1 MKMGTVIGK
10 LDRKYNDIAVGDTVG
25 IEVDGG
31 TVTYT
36 VDSFGGLVK
45 EDGTR
50 LAPKEWKGE
59 AFEILAES
67 PVVIPKEISEVPED
81 APAVPE
87 EAPAVPE
94 ETHGE
99 SVSDMEDEV
108 RRAVDE
114 QNEER
119 LLAMKNALE
128 DFRREVAG
136 LRKAQECLV
145 AAQVYRVGDWEL
157 VPVADARKITVAQ
170 YVDFQTFCTEPEH
183 IVELLSVLMVPRGC
197 AYNQGYDVAEVQAA
211 IREGMSVEEV
221 LRVSAFFL
229 RRFAG
234 LIQDSLSFS
243 EREAERMPEPARTET
258 RERLMKVR
266 AMWRRLT
273 GSGDGSPTS
282 TRSAGR
288 AGAAGRRSGR

>member
-10 LDRKYNDIAVGDTVG
+10 LDRKYNSIAVGDTVG
-25 IEVDGG
+25 IETDGG
-31 TVTYT
+31 MVTYT

-59 AFEILAES
+59 AFEILE
-67 PVVIPKEISEVPED
+67 PGERKPEYPEWIPELSET
-81 APAVPE
+81 AAAPE
-87 EAPAVPE
+87 EAKESATP
-94 ETHGE
+94 E

-145 AAQVYRVGDWEL
+145 AAQKSLAGD
-157 VPVADARKITVAQ
+157 VDDA
-170 YVDFQTFCTEPEH
+170 
-183 IVELLSVLMVPRGC
+183 
-197 AYNQGYDVAEVQAA
+197 
-211 IREGMSVEEV
+211 
-221 LRVSAFFL
+221 VSAVAAL
-229 RRFAG
+229 RSESGLLEEGAVGRGLDTFTDMELTAELKRRGYAG
-234 LIQDSLSFS
+234 TVS
-243 EREAERMPEPARTET
+243 
-258 RERLMKVR
+258 KVIR
-266 AMWRRLT
+266 IDAC
-273 GSGDGSPTS
+273 
-282 TRSAGR
+282 
-288 AGAAGRRSGR
+288 

>member
-31 TVTYT
+31 MVTYT

-67 PVVIPKEISEVPED
+67 PE
-81 APAVPE
+81 
-87 EAPAVPE
+87 VPE

-128 DFRREVAG
+128 DFRREVAD
-136 LRKAQECLV
+136 LRKALGCLDAAQKSLAGDVDDAVSAV
-145 AAQVYRVGDWEL
+145 AALRSESGLLEEGAVGRGLDTFTDMEL
-157 VPVADARKITVAQ
+157 TAELKRRGYAGTVSKVIRIDA
-170 YVDFQTFCTEPEH
+170 C
-183 IVELLSVLMVPRGC
+183 
-197 AYNQGYDVAEVQAA
+197 
-211 IREGMSVEEV
+211 
-221 LRVSAFFL
+221 
-229 RRFAG
+229 
-234 LIQDSLSFS
+234 
-243 EREAERMPEPARTET
+243 
-258 RERLMKVR
+258 
-266 AMWRRLT
+266 
-273 GSGDGSPTS
+273 
-282 TRSAGR
+282 
-288 AGAAGRRSGR
+288 

>member
-10 LDRKYNDIAVGDTVG
+10 LDRKYNSIAVGDTVG
-25 IEVDGG
+25 IEVDGR

-59 AFEILAES
+59 AFEILEPGERKPEYPAES
-67 PVVIPKEISEVPED
+67 PEVIPELIPDLSEVF
-81 APAVPE
+81 AAPE
-87 EAPAVPE
+87 EAKESAAP
-94 ETHGE
+94 E

-128 DFRREVAG
+128 GFRREVAG

-145 AAQVYRVGDWEL
+145 AAQKSLAGD
-157 VPVADARKITVAQ
+157 VDDA
-170 YVDFQTFCTEPEH
+170 
-183 IVELLSVLMVPRGC
+183 
-197 AYNQGYDVAEVQAA
+197 
-211 IREGMSVEEV
+211 
-221 LRVSAFFL
+221 VSAVAAL
-229 RRFAG
+229 RSESGLLEEGAVGRGLDTFTDMELTAELKRRGYAG
-234 LIQDSLSFS
+234 TVS
-243 EREAERMPEPARTET
+243 
-258 RERLMKVR
+258 KVIR
-266 AMWRRLT
+266 IDAC
-273 GSGDGSPTS
+273 
-282 TRSAGR
+282 
-288 AGAAGRRSGR
+288 

>member
-10 LDRKYNDIAVGDTVG
+10 LDRKYNSIAVGDTVG
-25 IEVDGG
+25 IEVDGR

-59 AFEILAES
+59 AFEILEPGERKPEYPAES
-67 PVVIPKEISEVPED
+67 PEVIPE
-81 APAVPE
+81 VPE

-94 ETHGE
+94 ETPGE

-128 DFRREVAG
+128 DFRREVAC

-145 AAQVYRVGDWEL
+145 AAQKSLAGD
-157 VPVADARKITVAQ
+157 VDDA
-170 YVDFQTFCTEPEH
+170 
-183 IVELLSVLMVPRGC
+183 
-197 AYNQGYDVAEVQAA
+197 
-211 IREGMSVEEV
+211 
-221 LRVSAFFL
+221 VSAVAAL
-229 RRFAG
+229 RSESGLLEEGAVGRGLDTFTDMELTAELKRRGYAG
-234 LIQDSLSFS
+234 TVS
-243 EREAERMPEPARTET
+243 
-258 RERLMKVR
+258 KVIR
-266 AMWRRLT
+266 IDAC
-273 GSGDGSPTS
+273 
-282 TRSAGR
+282 
-288 AGAAGRRSGR
+288 

>member
-10 LDRKYNDIAVGDTVG
+10 LDRKYNSIAVGDTVG
-25 IEVDGG
+25 IEVDGR

-59 AFEILAES
+59 AFEILEPGERKPEYPAES
-67 PVVIPKEISEVPED
+67 PEVI
-81 APAVPE
+81 PE
-87 EAPAVPE
+87 EAKESAAP
-94 ETHGE
+94 GE

-136 LRKAQECLV
+136 LRKALGCLEAAQKSLAGDVDDAVSAV
-145 AAQVYRVGDWEL
+145 AALRSESGLLEEGAVGRGLDTFTDMEL
-157 VPVADARKITVAQ
+157 TAELKRRGYAGTVSKVIRIDA
-170 YVDFQTFCTEPEH
+170 C
-183 IVELLSVLMVPRGC
+183 
-197 AYNQGYDVAEVQAA
+197 
-211 IREGMSVEEV
+211 
-221 LRVSAFFL
+221 
-229 RRFAG
+229 
-234 LIQDSLSFS
+234 
-243 EREAERMPEPARTET
+243 
-258 RERLMKVR
+258 
-266 AMWRRLT
+266 
-273 GSGDGSPTS
+273 
-282 TRSAGR
+282 
-288 AGAAGRRSGR
+288 

>member
-10 LDRKYNDIAVGDTVG
+10 LDRKYNSIAVGDTVG

-31 TVTYT
+31 MVTYT

-59 AFEILAES
+59 AFEILE
-67 PVVIPKEISEVPED
+67 PGERKPEYPEVIPELIPELAETSAVPEE

-87 EAPAVPE
+87 EAPAVP
-94 ETHGE
+94 E

-128 DFRREVAG
+128 DFRREVAD
-136 LRKAQECLV
+136 LRKALGCLEAAQKSLAGDVDDAVSAV
-145 AAQVYRVGDWEL
+145 AALRSESGLLEEGAVGRGLDTFTDMEL
-157 VPVADARKITVAQ
+157 TAELKRRGYAGTVSKVIRIDA
-170 YVDFQTFCTEPEH
+170 C
-183 IVELLSVLMVPRGC
+183 
-197 AYNQGYDVAEVQAA
+197 
-211 IREGMSVEEV
+211 
-221 LRVSAFFL
+221 
-229 RRFAG
+229 
-234 LIQDSLSFS
+234 
-243 EREAERMPEPARTET
+243 
-258 RERLMKVR
+258 
-266 AMWRRLT
+266 
-273 GSGDGSPTS
+273 
-282 TRSAGR
+282 
-288 AGAAGRRSGR
+288 